1 MEPFLNSLV
10 YLFSPLPMT
19 LVFIGVVLG
28 IVVGSI
34 PGLTTTMLITLTLPL
49 TFFMESV
56 NAITLLVGMY
66 VGGISGSQIA
76 ATLLRMPGTP
86 ASIMTTFDGYPM
98 SQQGKSERALGLG
111 ITSSFIGG
119 IISFLFLAI
128 LSPPLA
134 KLALTFGPWEYFTM
148 VLMALV
154 MLASLSQGSLLKGL
168 IAACLGMMVHLP
180 GVDPSIGQM
189 RLTFGVEAL
198 ESGLNLMPVLIGAFA
213 VSQIFKDIIN
223 IDARPPKV
231 SVGRKG
237 MLLNLADLRKYS
249 VNFIRSS
256 IIGTWVGILPG
267 IGANIAAM
275 LSYSTAKSS
284 SKEPEKFGTGHEP
297 GVIAAET
304 ANNASIGGALIPLI
318 TMGIPGSVV
327 DAILIGALIIH
338 NLEPGPLL
346 FTTNPEIAYGV
357 ISAYL
362 IGNIIMFF
370 VMMFAVVHIAKV
382 LYVPRAFLLAAILL
396 FCIIGVFAVSNSFF
410 DVWIMLLFG
419 IVGFIMERTK
429 MPLGPF
435 VIGFVLSPIAEQ
447 QLRSGLMSTDGSIE
461 PLFTRPFAATFLAIS
476 VISLL
481 WPLYIDWRQ
490 RRKEKEAELQVDDGA
505 SGTREAGN
513 EVRNQEQ

>member
-1 MEPFLNSLV
+1 MEHLLNSFQ
-10 YLFSPLPMT
+10 YLFQLWPMF
-19 LVFIGVVLG
+19 LLFIGVFLG
-28 IVVGSI
+28 IIVGSI

-49 TFFMESV
+49 TFFMDSV
-56 NAITLLVGMY
+56 NAITLLIGMY

-98 SQQGKSERALGLG
+98 SQQGKSERALALG

-119 IISFLFLAI
+119 LISWLFLAV

-154 MLASLSQGSLLKGL
+154 MLASLSQGSLIKGL

-189 RLTFGVEAL
+189 RLTFGFESL
-198 ESGLNLMPVLIGAFA
+198 ESGLSLMPVLIGAFA

-223 IDARPPKV
+223 IDTKPPQV
-231 SVGRKG
+231 SVKKEG
-237 MLLNLADLRKYS
+237 LLLKLSDIKKHTI
-249 VNFIRSS
+249 NFIRSS
-256 IIGTWVGILPG
+256 IIGTWVGLLPG

-284 SKEPEKFGTGHEP
+284 SKEPKKFGTGHEP

-362 IGNIIMFF
+362 IGNIIMFGI
-370 VMMFAVVHIAKV
+370 MIFAVVHIAKV
-382 LYVPRAFLLAAILL
+382 LYVPRAYLLAAILL
-396 FCIIGVFAVSNSFF
+396 FCVIGIFAVGNSFF
-410 DVWIMLLFG
+410 DVWVMMIFG
-419 IVGFIMERTK
+419 VIGFIMERAK

-435 VIGFVLSPIAEQ
+435 VIGFVLSPIAEA
-447 QLRSGLMSTDGSIE
+447 QLRSGLMASEGSIE
-461 PLFTRPFAATFLAIS
+461 PLFTRPFAATFLVIS
-476 VISLL
+476 ILSLL
-481 WPLYIDWRQ
+481 WPLYSEW
-490 RRKEKEAELQVDDGA
+490 KKTK
-505 SGTREAGN
+505 S
-513 EVRNQEQ
+513 

>member
-1 MEPFLNSLV
+1 MDQLLNSFN
-10 YLFSPLPMT
+10 YLFQLLPM
-19 LVFIGVVLG
+19 LLLFIGVLLG

-56 NAITLLVGMY
+56 NAITLLIGMY

-98 SQQGKSERALGLG
+98 AQQGKSERALGLG
-111 ITSSFIGG
+111 ITASFVGG
-119 IISFLFLAI
+119 FVSWIFLAA

-154 MLASLSQGSLLKGL
+154 MLASLSQGSLVKGL

-189 RLTFGVEAL
+189 RLTFGFESL
-198 ESGLNLMPVLIGAFA
+198 ESGLSLMPVLIGAFA

-223 IDARPPKV
+223 IDAKPPTV
-231 SVGRKG
+231 NVGRKNMFLSFG
-237 MLLNLADLRKYS
+237 DIKKHSLNF
-249 VNFIRSS
+249 VRSS
-256 IIGTWVGILPG
+256 VIGTWVGLLPG

-275 LSYSTAKSS
+275 LSYSTAKNS

-297 GVIAAET
+297 GVVAAET

-346 FTTNPEIAYGV
+346 FSTNPEIAYGV
-357 ISAYL
+357 ITAYL
-362 IGNIIMFF
+362 IGNIIMFGI
-370 VMMFAVVHIAKV
+370 MMFAVVHIAKV
-382 LYVPRAFLLAAILL
+382 LYVPRAYLLSAILM
-396 FCIIGVFAVSNSFF
+396 FCVIGIFAVGNSFF
-410 DVWIMLLFG
+410 DVWVMMVFG
-419 IVGFIMERTK
+419 AVGFIMERTK

-435 VIGFVLSPIAEQ
+435 VIGFVLSPIAEA
-447 QLRSGLMSTDGSIE
+447 QLRSGLMSTEGSIE

-476 VISLL
+476 VLSLT
-481 WPLYIDWRQ
+481 WAMYSEW
-490 RRKEKEAELQVDDGA
+490 KKSKV
-505 SGTREAGN
+505 
-513 EVRNQEQ
+513 